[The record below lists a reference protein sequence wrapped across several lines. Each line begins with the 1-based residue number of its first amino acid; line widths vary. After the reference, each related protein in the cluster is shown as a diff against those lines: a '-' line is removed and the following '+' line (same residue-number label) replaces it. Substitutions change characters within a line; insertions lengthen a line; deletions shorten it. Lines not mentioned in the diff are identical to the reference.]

1 MSRIAPLAA
10 VLALAAVSA
19 QADIASDFAALK
31 KALPL
36 FPVET
41 RSDTPIADAKALIA
55 GMAGDW
61 IPVSILAA
69 GYALPPEDILAS
81 ACAKLVYRLT
91 PEGELGMRIE
101 QGRET
106 DMSLTRL
113 LYLGN
118 GVFAAL
124 PDEASFM
131 RRLFG
136 DDMSTMAETTRM
148 MALANHAASINEVT
162 ILPSGENLLLF
173 MPHRGRAEIWGRC
186 P

>member
-1 MSRIAPLAA
+1 MSRTA
-10 VLALAAVSA
+10 ALAAILALTSLSA

-36 FPVET
+36 FPVEI
-41 RSDTPIADAKALIA
+41 RSDTPITDAKAMIA

-61 IPVSILAA
+61 FPLSLIA
-69 GYALPPEDILAS
+69 GGYSLPPEDILAK
-81 ACAKLVYRLT
+81 ACDKMVFHLA
-91 PEGELGMRIE
+91 PDGELGMLIE
-101 QGRET
+101 QGRGEDT
-106 DMSLTRL
+106 SLIRL
-113 LYLGN
+113 LYLGW
-118 GVFAAL
+118 GTFAAL
-124 PDEASFM
+124 PDETSFM

-136 DDMSTMAETTRM
+136 EGTVETTRM
-148 MALANHAASINEVT
+148 SALSSYAASISQVT